1 MPKPIRPL
9 ADQAAIVT
17 GGSTGIGAAIALA
30 LAEAGAHVAVAHPGH
45 QEYEA
50 STIIAAISRAGSR
63 GISVRADIT
72 RTAEVTAMVAD
83 AAEQIGPIH
92 ILVNNAGDYPRTAWA
107 DLTED
112 RWTAAIDLNLT
123 GHYRCARAVTPSMVE
138 RRAGRIINVGSITA
152 RSGRAGLAAY
162 AAAKAGLHGLTRA
175 LARELGGYGV
185 TVNTVVPGPI
195 QVGHERRLPL
205 ADRTPVQEQIARQC
219 LPRRG
224 QPADVAAAVAFLAGP
239 GAAFITGQSLH
250 VDGGFLLH

>member
-1 MPKPIRPL
+1 MPQPILPL
-9 ADQAAIVT
+9 TDQAALVT
-17 GGSTGIGAAIALA
+17 GGATGIGAAIASA
-30 LAEAGAHVAVAHPGH
+30 LADAGAHVAVAHPGH

-50 STIIAAISRAGSR
+50 STIITAITRTGGR
-63 GISVRADIT
+63 GISVKADIT
-72 RTAEVTAMVAD
+72 RTAEVSAMIAD
-83 AAEQIGPIH
+83 VTEQLGPIR
-92 ILVNNAGDYPRTAWA
+92 ILVNNAGAYPRIRWT

-112 RWTAAIDLNLT
+112 RWMAAIDLNLT

-175 LARELGGYGV
+175 LARELGGHGI

-195 QVGHERRLPL
+195 QVERERRLPS
-205 ADRTPVQEQIARQC
+205 ADRTPVRDQLARQC
-219 LPRRG
+219 IPRRG
-224 QPADVAAAVAFLAGP
+224 QPADVAAAVTFLAGP

-250 VDGGFLLH
+250 VDGGWLLH